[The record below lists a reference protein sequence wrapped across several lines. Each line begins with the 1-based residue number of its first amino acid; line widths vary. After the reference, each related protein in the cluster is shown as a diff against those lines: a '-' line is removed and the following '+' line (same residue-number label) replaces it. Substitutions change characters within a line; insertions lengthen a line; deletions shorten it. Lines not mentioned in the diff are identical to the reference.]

1 MASRRT
7 ISTQKM
13 AQRSGEYRS
22 ARGRSNKML
31 TSANGGVAIDP
42 AQQKLNTIN
51 RQLTLRGYKRRQR
64 RNQPAKETS
73 LDLLHVAGISLAQDN
88 NRTSRD
94 FSLVKTQTANTV
106 VRNPMILD
114 PTTYVKLPKNPILTN
129 TVFKDPTNSFYTADP
144 PVTFNEQKRR
154 TRKMQLQ
161 QPDTT
166 DMAMRIIA
174 RGGGVRGLGAAIG
187 RNK

>member
-1 MASRRT
+1 
-7 ISTQKM
+7 
-13 AQRSGEYRS
+13 
-22 ARGRSNKML
+22 
-31 TSANGGVAIDP
+31 
-42 AQQKLNTIN
+42 
-51 RQLTLRGYKRRQR
+51 
-64 RNQPAKETS
+64 
-73 LDLLHVAGISLAQDN
+73 
-88 NRTSRD
+88 
-94 FSLVKTQTANTV
+94 
-106 VRNPMILD
+106 MILD

>member
-7 ISTQKM
+7 ISAKKM
-13 AQRSGEYRS
+13 KQRSSEYRA

-31 TSANGGVAIDP
+31 TSPNGGVAIDP
-42 AQQKLNTIN
+42 AQQSLNKIN
-51 RQLTLRGYKRRQR
+51 RQLTLRGYKRRQQ
-64 RNQPAKETS
+64 RNQPPKETS

-129 TVFKDPTNSFYTADP
+129 SVFKDPTNSFYTADP
-144 PVTFNEQKRR
+144 PVTFNEQHRR
-154 TRKMQLQ
+154 RRKMQQ
-161 QPDTT
+161 QRPDTT
-166 DMAMRIIA
+166 AMTAVIMGRA
-174 RGGGVRGLGAAIG
+174 GALRNIG
-187 RNK
+187 ALNRNK